1 MMPAMRTPLFLAL
14 TLMVAACSAESAP
27 DNAAGSIK
35 QAPTQPDIK
44 VQPEGIVPVEDGTT
58 ETEDAKRPK
67 KSPCPPPTAE
77 ICPDPDLQRL
87 CNCRKGAQNVVY
99 PCGCNKSEDTGGT
112 TGPIIKEPS
121 YP

>member
-1 MMPAMRTPLFLAL
+1 MMPAMRTPLLLAL

-27 DNAAGSIK
+27 DNAAGSVK
-35 QAPTQPDIK
+35 QAPIQPDTK

-67 KSPCPPPTAE
+67 KTPCPPPTASDCE
-77 ICPDPDLQRL
+77 DPERQKY
-87 CNCRKGAQNVVY
+87 CSCRKGGQNVVY
-99 PCGCNKSEDTGGT
+99 PCGCKSLEPGGT

-121 YP
+121 